1 MKPKSELSAAQV
13 VNGIITTSS
22 WIPCA
27 SWHYY
32 WFFQSSSEL
41 IQLGGKLKKTQPDI
55 LSALVVNPM
64 LKKLSRKVMET
75 TMKME
80 IKKKAAMLAQM
91 KKAMLKMKEK

>member
-1 MKPKSELSAAQV
+1 M
-13 VNGIITTSS
+13 
-22 WIPCA
+22 
-27 SWHYY
+27 
-32 WFFQSSSEL
+32 
-41 IQLGGKLKKTQPDI
+41 GGKLKKTQPDI